1 MLHTPKNLIS
11 FSLTVFIDGDIKSHG
26 KVNYYRYMGYKKNY
40 HIKIIMSEF
49 SGREMSPSS
58 GLYLDI
64 EKGSKSVI
72 ENSKLKKSF
81 LL

>member
-1 MLHTPKNLIS
+1 
-11 FSLTVFIDGDIKSHG
+11 
-26 KVNYYRYMGYKKNY
+26 
-40 HIKIIMSEF
+40 MSEF